1 MDWSTNLAIKQSR
14 AVQGHFFFNK
24 QLSLHPMVLWHQG
37 GSSSIC
43 TFSDSICHK
52 AAATW
57 AGISGLLYEILREGY
72 MKIVFISDSPTKQYR
87 NRYIASLLEDLVD
100 TYPEE
105 ITVKWIYLESGH
117 GKGAADGVGATVKSK
132 LKKITARDDNA
143 DFSAEELKNSY
154 QEEDQNVRVITYSKD
169 DVDNI
174 KKSSIYTNA
183 VAKKGIASCHE
194 IAITRGKTAL
204 KKRSGELV
212 YKTFTRRVSTPASL
226 PIPASTTPSR
236 PVFDPASP
244 GSTSTMADEIPA
256 TLTII
261 NSFSTPPSAEAYTP
275 GSYRELLGN
284 KRLYDD
290 LIWVVLRVQTL
301 KQKRTLHY
309 VGQIMRYIEEE
320 EVYMVQPYT
329 LTNSPGP
336 VMFIFKKLNEPECYI
351 EDDILFTLE
360 KPTILP
366 RNKIQFSLIPNYSS
380 LTIM

>member
-1 MDWSTNLAIKQSR
+1 MDWSTNLAIKQLR

-87 NRYIASLLEDLVD
+87 NRYIASLLEHLVD

-143 DFSAEELKNSY
+143 DFSAEELKKSY
-154 QEEDQNVRVITYSKD
+154 LEEDQNVRVITYSKD
-169 DVDNI
+169 DVDKI
-174 KKSSIYTNA
+174 KKSSSYTNA
-183 VAKKGIASCHE
+183 VAKKGIASSHE
-194 IAITRGKTAL
+194 IVITRGKTTL

-212 YKTFTRRVSTPASL
+212 YRTFTRRVSTPVSL
-226 PIPASTTPSR
+226 AIPVSTTPSR
-236 PVFDPASP
+236 PVFVPAAP
-244 GSTSTMADEIPA
+244 GSTSTVADEIPA

-261 NSFSTPPSAEAYTP
+261 NSFSTPPAAQAY
-275 GSYRELLGN
+275 SYRELLDN

-329 LTNSPGP
+329 LINSPGP
-336 VMFIFKKLNEPECYI
+336 VMCIFKKLNEPESYL
-351 EDDILFTLE
+351 EEDILFTLE

-366 RNKIQFSLIPNYSS
+366 RNKIQFSLIPNFSS
-380 LTIM
+380 LAIM